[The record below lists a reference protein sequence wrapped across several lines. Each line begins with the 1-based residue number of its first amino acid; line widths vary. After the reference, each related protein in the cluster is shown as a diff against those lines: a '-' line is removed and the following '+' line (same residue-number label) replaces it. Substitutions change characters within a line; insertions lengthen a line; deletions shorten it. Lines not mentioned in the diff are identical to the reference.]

1 MRLSAICVISI
12 SNIDIIVYQYIS
24 HRTAS
29 SILLFFDNFRF
40 SFDILRG
47 SRHFSRMTD
56 NSDLA
61 ALIRDIPDYPK
72 PGILFRDVSTLLLD
86 GPGFRATIDRLA
98 AMVAPDTELIAGI
111 EARGFIVAAGLS
123 YALGL
128 GKLMLRKPG
137 KLPGEKI
144 GTDYA
149 LEYGTDRI
157 EMHVGHVRPGQKVVL
172 VDDLIATGGTA
183 MAGVDLITQGGG
195 VVQQALFIVDL
206 PELGGAAK
214 LEARGIAV
222 GSLIG
227 FDGH

>member
-1 MRLSAICVISI
+1 
-12 SNIDIIVYQYIS
+12 
-24 HRTAS
+24 
-29 SILLFFDNFRF
+29 LFFDNIWF
-40 SFDILRG
+40 SFDIPHG
-47 SRHFSRMTD
+47 SRHSSAMTD
-56 NSDLA
+56 NADLS
-61 ALIRDIPDYPK
+61 ALIRNIPDYPK

-98 AMVAPDTELIAGI
+98 AMVAPDTQLIAGI
-111 EARGFIVAAGLS
+111 EARGFVVAAGLS

-157 EMHVGHVRPGQKVVL
+157 EMHVGHVKPGQKVLL

-183 MAGVDLITQGGG
+183 LAGVDLVTQGGG
-195 VVQQALFIVDL
+195 VVEQALFIVDL

-214 LEARGIAV
+214 LRTRGIDV
-222 GSLIG
+222 RSLIG

>member
-1 MRLSAICVISI
+1 
-12 SNIDIIVYQYIS
+12 
-24 HRTAS
+24 
-29 SILLFFDNFRF
+29 
-40 SFDILRG
+40 
-47 SRHFSRMTD
+47 MTD
-56 NSDLA
+56 NADLA
-61 ALIRDIPDYPK
+61 ALIRNIPDYPK

-98 AMVAPDTELIAGI
+98 AMVAPDTQLIAGI

-144 GTDYA
+144 GADYD

-157 EMHVGHVRPGQKVVL
+157 EMHVGHVRPRQKVRL

-183 MAGVDLITQGGG
+183 TAGVDLVTQGGG
-195 VVQQALFIVDL
+195 IIQQALFIVDL

-214 LEARGIAV
+214 LRARGIEV
-222 GSLIG
+222 RSLIG